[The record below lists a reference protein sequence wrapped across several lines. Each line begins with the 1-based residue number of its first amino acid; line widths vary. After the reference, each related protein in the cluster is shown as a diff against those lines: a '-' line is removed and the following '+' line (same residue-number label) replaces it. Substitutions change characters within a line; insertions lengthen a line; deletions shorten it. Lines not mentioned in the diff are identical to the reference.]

1 MGVSGSIQEEAL
13 IKGNQ
18 LIQIPLNLLKTFKSL
33 CKIEYKEKIGE
44 EYKNKIGSGFL
55 IKLEKRNEDFFCLIT
70 NEHVISKDMLKKKEK
85 ITFYFDG
92 EEKENEIYLN
102 RDERIIKDFINMDI
116 DATVIEILPD
126 DNIKKNIFY
135 CLIKIILMNL
145 MN

>member
-70 NEHVISKDMLKKKEK
+70 NEHIISKDMIKKREK
-85 ITFYFDG
+85 IIFYFDR

-116 DATVIEILPD
+116 DATFIEILPG
-126 DNIKKNIFY
+126 DNIKKKIFY
-135 CLIKIILMNL
+135 YLIKIILMNL
-145 MN
+145 MS